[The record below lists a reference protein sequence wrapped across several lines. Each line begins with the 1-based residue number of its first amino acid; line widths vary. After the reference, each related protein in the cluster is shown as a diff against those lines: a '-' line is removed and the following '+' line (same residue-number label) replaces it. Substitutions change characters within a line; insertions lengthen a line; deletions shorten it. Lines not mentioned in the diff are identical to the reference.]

1 MEYLDGNLIKTHQ
14 VSALYNSSAGQGISF
29 IEYELKD
36 GVFSEIQHPVSM
48 PDDIK
53 DIEPYISTSAAW
65 EGWTWCDIKH
75 FQQKG

>member
-53 DIEPYISTSAAW
+53 DIELKLRT
-65 EGWTWCDIKH
+65 
-75 FQQKG
+75 

>member
-1 MEYLDGNLIKTHQ
+1 MDGNLIKTHQ
-14 VSALYNSSAGQGISF
+14 VSALYNSSAEQGISF
-29 IEYELKD
+29 NEYELKD

-53 DIEPYISTSAAW
+53 DIEPFISTYAAW
-65 EGWTWCDIKH
+65 EGWKWCDIKH